1 MKQEQGFLLSG
12 FEKVFKTLDNLSL
25 GNYISR
31 GNHRKLEF
39 YILGW
44 IVLEILMLVL
54 LCTSEIDHVIIWTLL
69 GILCYRLFETF
80 ATNFYSVIILV
91 MERKR
96 VRSISRTFVVA
107 LLNYVELILI
117 FSAIFYQLFGRTSIA
132 MALNYSVSLATL
144 SGASFSVD
152 NTALYATGIFEML
165 LGLMFIAF
173 ILGTII
179 NYLSERDSA
188 KK

>member
-1 MKQEQGFLLSG
+1 
-12 FEKVFKTLDNLSL
+12 
-25 GNYISR
+25 
-31 GNHRKLEF
+31 
-39 YILGW
+39 
-44 IVLEILMLVL
+44 
-54 LCTSEIDHVIIWTLL
+54 
-69 GILCYRLFETF
+69 
-80 ATNFYSVIILV
+80 
-91 MERKR
+91 
-96 VRSISRTFVVA
+96 VVA